1 MTKINIVGI
10 KYKPNNKTFNIVT
23 LDTQDNNIVQQ
34 ETIPT
39 KIDINKETVIN
50 KYFSIFKIIFIKL
63 IIHKKIPMDNL
74 SIGIFLNL
82 PYKFYWNKKIIIF

>member
-1 MTKINIVGI
+1 MTKTNTVGI
-10 KYKPNNKTFNIVT
+10 KYKPNNRIFNIVT
-23 LDTQDNNIVQQ
+23 LDTQDNNTVQQ

-63 IIHKKIPMDNL
+63 IIHKNNTNGQFIHWY
-74 SIGIFLNL
+74 FF
-82 PYKFYWNKKIIIF
+82 KFTI